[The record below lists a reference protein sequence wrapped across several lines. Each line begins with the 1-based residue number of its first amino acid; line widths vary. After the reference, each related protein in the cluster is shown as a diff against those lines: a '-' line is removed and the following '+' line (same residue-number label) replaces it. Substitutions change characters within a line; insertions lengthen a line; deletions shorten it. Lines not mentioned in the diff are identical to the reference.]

1 MYEGQD
7 WSADD
12 FYAYPK
18 SDTLA
23 AVISEMAAVKD
34 DVRKKNLVRMLGN
47 KGFLDG
53 TGVYRLNSIGMPDP
67 AGIMLNGTFGTAS
80 TTTYTNISEVFH
92 LEAGQSYTILVRD
105 TDKTVDYNMTLVDKT
120 TGAAV
125 KQNGMGLAFNVQK
138 SPFGTFAPDA
148 SMDVRLRI
156 NYRKEMTLEDHKPSD
171 DAPGD
176 GEEDFPSAEPQPD
189 AVAFGKLK
197 TLMNIR
203 KEPSLEAEV
212 VTVYPMNTIVEVLEV
227 CDNWLKIKCPEA
239 EDGIAY
245 VLNEDDAYVFV
256 GRDVYEVVA
265 GDNLWRIAER
275 KLGSGTHYTDIREL
289 NSLTSNAIRIGMK
302 LLLP

>member
-1 MYEGQD
+1 MNEYPAKLNTGYYRVRTD
-7 WSADD
+7 WNDD
-12 FYAYPK
+12 ASQLGAYK
-18 SDTLA
+18 LLA
-23 AVISEMAAVKD
+23 NAKAKCDENPGSHVFAE
-34 DVRKKNLVRMLGN
+34 
-47 KGFLDG
+47 DG
-53 TGVYRLNSIGMPDP
+53 TVIYP
-67 AGIMLNGTFGTAS
+67 ADEPTNREETA
-80 TTTYTNISEVFH
+80 EEKPV
-92 LEAGQSYTILVRD
+92 
-105 TDKTVDYNMTLVDKT
+105 
-120 TGAAV
+120 
-125 KQNGMGLAFNVQK
+125 
-138 SPFGTFAPDA
+138 
-148 SMDVRLRI
+148 MDLP
-156 NYRKEMTLEDHKPSD
+156 EEDKPSD

-289 NSLTSNAIRIGMK
+289 NGLTSNAIRIGMK

>member
-1 MYEGQD
+1 MNEYPAKLNTGYYRVRTD
-7 WSADD
+7 WNDD
-12 FYAYPK
+12 ASQLGAYK
-18 SDTLA
+18 LLA
-23 AVISEMAAVKD
+23 NAKAKCDENPGSHVFAE
-34 DVRKKNLVRMLGN
+34 
-47 KGFLDG
+47 DG
-53 TGVYRLNSIGMPDP
+53 TVIYP
-67 AGIMLNGTFGTAS
+67 ADEPTTREETA
-80 TTTYTNISEVFH
+80 EEKPV
-92 LEAGQSYTILVRD
+92 
-105 TDKTVDYNMTLVDKT
+105 
-120 TGAAV
+120 
-125 KQNGMGLAFNVQK
+125 
-138 SPFGTFAPDA
+138 
-148 SMDVRLRI
+148 MDLP
-156 NYRKEMTLEDHKPSD
+156 EEDKPSD

-245 VLNEDDAYVFV
+245 VLNEEDAYVFV

-289 NSLTSNAIRIGMK
+289 NGLTSNAIRIGMK

>member
-1 MYEGQD
+1 MNEYPAKLNTGYYRVRTD
-7 WSADD
+7 WNDD
-12 FYAYPK
+12 ASQLGAYK
-18 SDTLA
+18 LLA
-23 AVISEMAAVKD
+23 NAKAKCDENPGSHVFAE
-34 DVRKKNLVRMLGN
+34 
-47 KGFLDG
+47 DG
-53 TGVYRLNSIGMPDP
+53 TVIYP
-67 AGIMLNGTFGTAS
+67 ADEPTTWEETA
-80 TTTYTNISEVFH
+80 EEKPV
-92 LEAGQSYTILVRD
+92 
-105 TDKTVDYNMTLVDKT
+105 
-120 TGAAV
+120 
-125 KQNGMGLAFNVQK
+125 
-138 SPFGTFAPDA
+138 
-148 SMDVRLRI
+148 MDLP
-156 NYRKEMTLEDHKPSD
+156 EEDKPSD
-171 DAPGD
+171 DAPDD

-289 NSLTSNAIRIGMK
+289 NGLTSNAIRIGMK

>member
-1 MYEGQD
+1 MNEYPAKLNTGYYRVRTD
-7 WSADD
+7 WNDD
-12 FYAYPK
+12 ASQLGAYK
-18 SDTLA
+18 LLA
-23 AVISEMAAVKD
+23 NAKAKCDENPGSHVFAE
-34 DVRKKNLVRMLGN
+34 
-47 KGFLDG
+47 DG
-53 TGVYRLNSIGMPDP
+53 TVLYP
-67 AGIMLNGTFGTAS
+67 ADEPTTREETA
-80 TTTYTNISEVFH
+80 EEKPV
-92 LEAGQSYTILVRD
+92 
-105 TDKTVDYNMTLVDKT
+105 
-120 TGAAV
+120 
-125 KQNGMGLAFNVQK
+125 
-138 SPFGTFAPDA
+138 
-148 SMDVRLRI
+148 MDLP
-156 NYRKEMTLEDHKPSD
+156 EEDKPSD

-289 NSLTSNAIRIGMK
+289 NGLTSNAIRIGMK

>member
-1 MYEGQD
+1 MGAGDRSLNFDGGTTMNEYPAKLNTGYYRVRTD
-7 WSADD
+7 WNDD
-12 FYAYPK
+12 ASQLGAYK
-18 SDTLA
+18 LLA
-23 AVISEMAAVKD
+23 NAKAKCDENPGSHVFAE
-34 DVRKKNLVRMLGN
+34 
-47 KGFLDG
+47 DG
-53 TGVYRLNSIGMPDP
+53 TVIYP
-67 AGIMLNGTFGTAS
+67 ADEPTTREETA
-80 TTTYTNISEVFH
+80 EEKPV
-92 LEAGQSYTILVRD
+92 
-105 TDKTVDYNMTLVDKT
+105 
-120 TGAAV
+120 
-125 KQNGMGLAFNVQK
+125 
-138 SPFGTFAPDA
+138 
-148 SMDVRLRI
+148 MDLP
-156 NYRKEMTLEDHKPSD
+156 EEDKPSD

-289 NSLTSNAIRIGMK
+289 NGLTSNAIRIGMK

>member
-1 MYEGQD
+1 MGEGD
-7 WSADD
+7 LS
-12 FYAYPK
+12 
-18 SDTLA
+18 L
-23 AVISEMAAVKD
+23 I
-34 DVRKKNLVRMLGN
+34 
-47 KGFLDG
+47 LDG
-53 TGVYRLNSIGMPDP
+53 GTTMNEYPAKLNTGYYR
-67 AGIMLNGTFGTAS
+67 
-80 TTTYTNISEVFH
+80 
-92 LEAGQSYTILVRD
+92 VR
-105 TDKTVDYNMTLVDKT
+105 TDWND
-120 TGAAV
+120 
-125 KQNGMGLAFNVQK
+125 
-138 SPFGTFAPDA
+138 DA
-148 SMDVRLRI
+148 SQLGAYKLLANAKAKCDENPGSHVFAEDGTVIYPADEPTTWEETAEEKPVMDLP
-156 NYRKEMTLEDHKPSD
+156 EEDKPSD
-171 DAPGD
+171 DAPDD

-289 NSLTSNAIRIGMK
+289 NGLTSNAIRIGMK

>member
-1 MYEGQD
+1 MGEGD
-7 WSADD
+7 LS
-12 FYAYPK
+12 
-18 SDTLA
+18 L
-23 AVISEMAAVKD
+23 
-34 DVRKKNLVRMLGN
+34 N
-47 KGFLDG
+47 LDG
-53 TGVYRLNSIGMPDP
+53 GTTMNEYPAKLNTGYYR
-67 AGIMLNGTFGTAS
+67 
-80 TTTYTNISEVFH
+80 
-92 LEAGQSYTILVRD
+92 VR
-105 TDKTVDYNMTLVDKT
+105 TDWND
-120 TGAAV
+120 
-125 KQNGMGLAFNVQK
+125 
-138 SPFGTFAPDA
+138 DA
-148 SMDVRLRI
+148 SQLGAYKLLANAKAKCDENPGSYVFA
-156 NYRKEMTLEDHKPSD
+156 EDGTVIYPADEPTTREENAEKKPVTDLPEEDKPSD
-171 DAPGD
+171 DAPGG

-245 VLNEDDAYVFV
+245 VLNEDNAYVFV

-289 NSLTSNAIRIGMK
+289 NGLTSNAIRIGMK

>member
-1 MYEGQD
+1 MNEYPAKLNTGYYRVRTD
-7 WSADD
+7 WNDD
-12 FYAYPK
+12 ASQLGAYK
-18 SDTLA
+18 L
-23 AVISEMAAVKD
+23 MANAKAKCDENPGSHV
-34 DVRKKNLVRMLGN
+34 
-47 KGFLDG
+47 FAEDG
-53 TGVYRLNSIGMPDP
+53 TVIYP
-67 AGIMLNGTFGTAS
+67 ADEPTTREETA
-80 TTTYTNISEVFH
+80 EEKPV
-92 LEAGQSYTILVRD
+92 
-105 TDKTVDYNMTLVDKT
+105 
-120 TGAAV
+120 
-125 KQNGMGLAFNVQK
+125 
-138 SPFGTFAPDA
+138 
-148 SMDVRLRI
+148 MDLP
-156 NYRKEMTLEDHKPSD
+156 EEDKPSD

-245 VLNEDDAYVFV
+245 VLNEDGAYVFV

-289 NSLTSNAIRIGMK
+289 NGLTSNAIRIGMK

>member
-1 MYEGQD
+1 MNEYPAKLNTGYYRVRTD
-7 WSADD
+7 WNDD
-12 FYAYPK
+12 ASQLGAYK
-18 SDTLA
+18 LLA
-23 AVISEMAAVKD
+23 NAKAKCDENPGSHVFAE
-34 DVRKKNLVRMLGN
+34 
-47 KGFLDG
+47 DG
-53 TGVYRLNSIGMPDP
+53 TVIYP
-67 AGIMLNGTFGTAS
+67 ADEPPTREETA
-80 TTTYTNISEVFH
+80 EEKPV
-92 LEAGQSYTILVRD
+92 
-105 TDKTVDYNMTLVDKT
+105 
-120 TGAAV
+120 
-125 KQNGMGLAFNVQK
+125 
-138 SPFGTFAPDA
+138 
-148 SMDVRLRI
+148 MDLP
-156 NYRKEMTLEDHKPSD
+156 EEDKPSD

-289 NSLTSNAIRIGMK
+289 NGLTSNAIRIGMK

>member
-1 MYEGQD
+1 MNEYPAKLNTGYYRVRTD
-7 WSADD
+7 WNDD
-12 FYAYPK
+12 ASQLGAYK
-18 SDTLA
+18 LLA
-23 AVISEMAAVKD
+23 NAKAKCDENPGSHVFAE
-34 DVRKKNLVRMLGN
+34 
-47 KGFLDG
+47 DG
-53 TGVYRLNSIGMPDP
+53 TVIYP
-67 AGIMLNGTFGTAS
+67 ADEPTTREETA
-80 TTTYTNISEVFH
+80 EEKPV
-92 LEAGQSYTILVRD
+92 
-105 TDKTVDYNMTLVDKT
+105 
-120 TGAAV
+120 
-125 KQNGMGLAFNVQK
+125 
-138 SPFGTFAPDA
+138 
-148 SMDVRLRI
+148 MDLP
-156 NYRKEMTLEDHKPSD
+156 EEDKPSD

-289 NSLTSNAIRIGMK
+289 NDLTSNAIRIGMK

>member
-1 MYEGQD
+1 MNEYPAKLNTGYYRVRTD
-7 WSADD
+7 WNDD
-12 FYAYPK
+12 ASQLGAYK
-18 SDTLA
+18 LLA
-23 AVISEMAAVKD
+23 NAKAKCDENPGSHVFAE
-34 DVRKKNLVRMLGN
+34 
-47 KGFLDG
+47 DG
-53 TGVYRLNSIGMPDP
+53 TVIYP
-67 AGIMLNGTFGTAS
+67 ADEPTTREETA
-80 TTTYTNISEVFH
+80 EEKPV
-92 LEAGQSYTILVRD
+92 
-105 TDKTVDYNMTLVDKT
+105 
-120 TGAAV
+120 
-125 KQNGMGLAFNVQK
+125 
-138 SPFGTFAPDA
+138 
-148 SMDVRLRI
+148 MDLP
-156 NYRKEMTLEDHKPSD
+156 EEDKPSD

-275 KLGSGTHYTDIREL
+275 KLSSGTHYTDIREL
-289 NSLTSNAIRIGMK
+289 NGLTSNAIRIGMK

>member
-1 MYEGQD
+1 MGEGNLSFNFDGGTTMNEYPAKLNTGYYRVRTD
-7 WSADD
+7 WNDD
-12 FYAYPK
+12 ASQLGAYK
-18 SDTLA
+18 LLA
-23 AVISEMAAVKD
+23 NAKAKCDENPGSYVFAE
-34 DVRKKNLVRMLGN
+34 
-47 KGFLDG
+47 DG
-53 TGVYRLNSIGMPDP
+53 TVIYP
-67 AGIMLNGTFGTAS
+67 ADEP
-80 TTTYTNISEVFH
+80 TTREENVEEKPV
-92 LEAGQSYTILVRD
+92 
-105 TDKTVDYNMTLVDKT
+105 TDI
-120 TGAAV
+120 
-125 KQNGMGLAFNVQK
+125 
-138 SPFGTFAPDA
+138 P
-148 SMDVRLRI
+148 
-156 NYRKEMTLEDHKPSD
+156 EEDKPSD

-289 NSLTSNAIRIGMK
+289 NGLTSNAIRIGMK

>member
-1 MYEGQD
+1 MNEYPAKLNTGYYRVRTD
-7 WSADD
+7 WNDD
-12 FYAYPK
+12 ASQLGAYK
-18 SDTLA
+18 LLA
-23 AVISEMAAVKD
+23 NAKAKCDENPGSH
-34 DVRKKNLVRMLGN
+34 
-47 KGFLDG
+47 GFAEDG
-53 TGVYRLNSIGMPDP
+53 TVIYP
-67 AGIMLNGTFGTAS
+67 ADEPTTREETA
-80 TTTYTNISEVFH
+80 EEKPV
-92 LEAGQSYTILVRD
+92 
-105 TDKTVDYNMTLVDKT
+105 
-120 TGAAV
+120 
-125 KQNGMGLAFNVQK
+125 
-138 SPFGTFAPDA
+138 
-148 SMDVRLRI
+148 MDLP
-156 NYRKEMTLEDHKPSD
+156 EEDKPSD

-289 NSLTSNAIRIGMK
+289 NGLTSNAIRIGMK

>member
-1 MYEGQD
+1 MNEYPAKLNTGYYRVRTD
-7 WSADD
+7 WNDD
-12 FYAYPK
+12 ASQLGAYK
-18 SDTLA
+18 LLA
-23 AVISEMAAVKD
+23 NAKAKCDENPGSHVFAE
-34 DVRKKNLVRMLGN
+34 
-47 KGFLDG
+47 DG
-53 TGVYRLNSIGMPDP
+53 TVIYP
-67 AGIMLNGTFGTAS
+67 ADEPTTREETA
-80 TTTYTNISEVFH
+80 EEKPV
-92 LEAGQSYTILVRD
+92 
-105 TDKTVDYNMTLVDKT
+105 
-120 TGAAV
+120 
-125 KQNGMGLAFNVQK
+125 
-138 SPFGTFAPDA
+138 
-148 SMDVRLRI
+148 MDLP
-156 NYRKEMTLEDHKPSD
+156 EEDKPSD

-245 VLNEDDAYVFV
+245 VLNEDNAYVFV

-289 NSLTSNAIRIGMK
+289 NGLTSNAIRIGMK

>member
-1 MYEGQD
+1 MSE
-7 WSADD
+7 
-12 FYAYPK
+12 YPAK
-18 SDTLA
+18 LTNGYY
-23 AVISEMAAVKD
+23 
-34 DVRKKNLVRMLGN
+34 RVRMDWNDEASQLGAYKLLAN
-47 KGFLDG
+47 AKTKCDENPGSYVFAEDG
-53 TGVYRLNSIGMPDP
+53 TVVYPENVPKTGEE
-67 AGIMLNGTFGTAS
+67 T
-80 TTTYTNISEVFH
+80 SE
-92 LEAGQSYTILVRD
+92 EQPILGSSEE
-105 TDKTVDYNMTLVDKT
+105 DKPRNDA
-120 TGAAV
+120 TGGA
-125 KQNGMGLAFNVQK
+125 
-138 SPFGTFAPDA
+138 
-148 SMDVRLRI
+148 
-156 NYRKEMTLEDHKPSD
+156 
-171 DAPGD
+171 
-176 GEEDFPSAEPQPD
+176 EEDFPSAEPQPD
-189 AVAFGKLK
+189 AIAFGKLK

-289 NSLTSNAIRIGMK
+289 NGLTSNAIRIGMK

>member
-1 MYEGQD
+1 MGEGD
-7 WSADD
+7 LS
-12 FYAYPK
+12 
-18 SDTLA
+18 L
-23 AVISEMAAVKD
+23 I
-34 DVRKKNLVRMLGN
+34 
-47 KGFLDG
+47 LDG
-53 TGVYRLNSIGMPDP
+53 GTTMNEYPAKLNTGYYR
-67 AGIMLNGTFGTAS
+67 
-80 TTTYTNISEVFH
+80 
-92 LEAGQSYTILVRD
+92 VR
-105 TDKTVDYNMTLVDKT
+105 TDWND
-120 TGAAV
+120 
-125 KQNGMGLAFNVQK
+125 
-138 SPFGTFAPDA
+138 DA
-148 SMDVRLRI
+148 SQLGAYKLLANAKAKCDENPGSHVFAEDGTVIYPADEPTTREETAEEKPVMDLP
-156 NYRKEMTLEDHKPSD
+156 EEDKPSD

-256 GRDVYEVVA
+256 GRAVYEVVA

-289 NSLTSNAIRIGMK
+289 NGLTSNAIRIGMK

>member
-1 MYEGQD
+1 MNEYPAKLNTGYYRVRTD
-7 WSADD
+7 WNDD
-12 FYAYPK
+12 ASQLGAYK
-18 SDTLA
+18 LLA
-23 AVISEMAAVKD
+23 NAKAKCDENPGSHVFAE
-34 DVRKKNLVRMLGN
+34 
-47 KGFLDG
+47 DG
-53 TGVYRLNSIGMPDP
+53 TVIYP
-67 AGIMLNGTFGTAS
+67 ADEPTTREETA
-80 TTTYTNISEVFH
+80 EEKPV
-92 LEAGQSYTILVRD
+92 
-105 TDKTVDYNMTLVDKT
+105 
-120 TGAAV
+120 
-125 KQNGMGLAFNVQK
+125 
-138 SPFGTFAPDA
+138 
-148 SMDVRLRI
+148 MDLP
-156 NYRKEMTLEDHKPSD
+156 EEDKPSD

-239 EDGIAY
+239 EDGTAY

-289 NSLTSNAIRIGMK
+289 NGLTSNAIRIGMK

>member
-1 MYEGQD
+1 MGEGD
-7 WSADD
+7 LS
-12 FYAYPK
+12 
-18 SDTLA
+18 L
-23 AVISEMAAVKD
+23 I
-34 DVRKKNLVRMLGN
+34 
-47 KGFLDG
+47 LDG
-53 TGVYRLNSIGMPDP
+53 GTTMNEYPAKLNTGYYR
-67 AGIMLNGTFGTAS
+67 
-80 TTTYTNISEVFH
+80 
-92 LEAGQSYTILVRD
+92 VR
-105 TDKTVDYNMTLVDKT
+105 TDWND
-120 TGAAV
+120 
-125 KQNGMGLAFNVQK
+125 
-138 SPFGTFAPDA
+138 DA
-148 SMDVRLRI
+148 SQLGAYKLLANAKAKCDENPGSHVFAEDGTVIYPADEPTTREETAEEKPVMDLP
-156 NYRKEMTLEDHKPSD
+156 EEDKPSD

-212 VTVYPMNTIVEVLEV
+212 VTVFPMNTIVEVLEV

-289 NSLTSNAIRIGMK
+289 NGLTSNAIRIGMK

>member
-1 MYEGQD
+1 MNEYPAKLNTGYYRVRTD
-7 WSADD
+7 WNDD
-12 FYAYPK
+12 ASQLGAYK
-18 SDTLA
+18 LLA
-23 AVISEMAAVKD
+23 NAKAKCDENPGSHVFAE
-34 DVRKKNLVRMLGN
+34 
-47 KGFLDG
+47 DG
-53 TGVYRLNSIGMPDP
+53 TVIYP
-67 AGIMLNGTFGTAS
+67 ADEPTTREETA
-80 TTTYTNISEVFH
+80 EEKPV
-92 LEAGQSYTILVRD
+92 
-105 TDKTVDYNMTLVDKT
+105 
-120 TGAAV
+120 
-125 KQNGMGLAFNVQK
+125 
-138 SPFGTFAPDA
+138 
-148 SMDVRLRI
+148 MDLP
-156 NYRKEMTLEDHKPSD
+156 EEDKPSD

-227 CDNWLKIKCPEA
+227 CGNWLKIKCPEA

-289 NSLTSNAIRIGMK
+289 NGLTSNAIRIGMK

>member
-1 MYEGQD
+1 MNEYPAKLNTGYYRVRTD
-7 WSADD
+7 WNDD
-12 FYAYPK
+12 ASQLGAYK
-18 SDTLA
+18 LLA
-23 AVISEMAAVKD
+23 NAKAKCDENPGSHVFAE
-34 DVRKKNLVRMLGN
+34 
-47 KGFLDG
+47 DG
-53 TGVYRLNSIGMPDP
+53 TVIYP
-67 AGIMLNGTFGTAS
+67 ADEPTTREETA
-80 TTTYTNISEVFH
+80 EEKPV
-92 LEAGQSYTILVRD
+92 
-105 TDKTVDYNMTLVDKT
+105 
-120 TGAAV
+120 
-125 KQNGMGLAFNVQK
+125 
-138 SPFGTFAPDA
+138 
-148 SMDVRLRI
+148 MDLP
-156 NYRKEMTLEDHKPSD
+156 EEDKPSD

-239 EDGIAY
+239 EDGIVY

-289 NSLTSNAIRIGMK
+289 NGLTSNAIRIGMK

>member
-1 MYEGQD
+1 MNEYPAKLNTGYYRVRTD
-7 WSADD
+7 WNDD
-12 FYAYPK
+12 ASQLGAYK
-18 SDTLA
+18 LLA
-23 AVISEMAAVKD
+23 NAKAKCDENPGSHVFAEDGAVI
-34 DVRKKNLVRMLGN
+34 
-47 KGFLDG
+47 
-53 TGVYRLNSIGMPDP
+53 YP
-67 AGIMLNGTFGTAS
+67 ADEPTTREETA
-80 TTTYTNISEVFH
+80 EEKPV
-92 LEAGQSYTILVRD
+92 
-105 TDKTVDYNMTLVDKT
+105 
-120 TGAAV
+120 
-125 KQNGMGLAFNVQK
+125 
-138 SPFGTFAPDA
+138 
-148 SMDVRLRI
+148 MDLP
-156 NYRKEMTLEDHKPSD
+156 EEDKPSD

-289 NSLTSNAIRIGMK
+289 NGLTSNAIRIGMK

>member
-1 MYEGQD
+1 MGEGD
-7 WSADD
+7 LS
-12 FYAYPK
+12 
-18 SDTLA
+18 L
-23 AVISEMAAVKD
+23 I
-34 DVRKKNLVRMLGN
+34 
-47 KGFLDG
+47 LDG
-53 TGVYRLNSIGMPDP
+53 GTTMNEYPAKLNTGYYR
-67 AGIMLNGTFGTAS
+67 
-80 TTTYTNISEVFH
+80 
-92 LEAGQSYTILVRD
+92 VR
-105 TDKTVDYNMTLVDKT
+105 TDWND
-120 TGAAV
+120 
-125 KQNGMGLAFNVQK
+125 
-138 SPFGTFAPDA
+138 DA
-148 SMDVRLRI
+148 SQLGAYKLLANAKAKCDENPGSHVFAEDGTVIYPADEPTTREETAEEKPVMDLP
-156 NYRKEMTLEDHKPSD
+156 EEDKPSD

-275 KLGSGTHYTDIREL
+275 KLGSGTHYTDIRER
-289 NSLTSNAIRIGMK
+289 NGLTSNAIRIGMK

>member
-1 MYEGQD
+1 MNEYPAKLNTGYYRVRTD
-7 WSADD
+7 WNDD
-12 FYAYPK
+12 ASQLGAYK
-18 SDTLA
+18 LLA
-23 AVISEMAAVKD
+23 NAKAKCDENPGSHVFAE
-34 DVRKKNLVRMLGN
+34 
-47 KGFLDG
+47 DG
-53 TGVYRLNSIGMPDP
+53 TVIYP
-67 AGIMLNGTFGTAS
+67 ADEPTTREETA
-80 TTTYTNISEVFH
+80 EEKPV
-92 LEAGQSYTILVRD
+92 
-105 TDKTVDYNMTLVDKT
+105 
-120 TGAAV
+120 
-125 KQNGMGLAFNVQK
+125 
-138 SPFGTFAPDA
+138 
-148 SMDVRLRI
+148 MDLP
-156 NYRKEMTLEDHKPSD
+156 EEDKPSD

-203 KEPSLEAEV
+203 KEPSLETEV

-289 NSLTSNAIRIGMK
+289 NGLTSNAIRIGMK

>member
-1 MYEGQD
+1 MGEGD
-7 WSADD
+7 LS
-12 FYAYPK
+12 
-18 SDTLA
+18 L
-23 AVISEMAAVKD
+23 I
-34 DVRKKNLVRMLGN
+34 
-47 KGFLDG
+47 LDG
-53 TGVYRLNSIGMPDP
+53 GTTMNEYPAKLNTGYYR
-67 AGIMLNGTFGTAS
+67 
-80 TTTYTNISEVFH
+80 
-92 LEAGQSYTILVRD
+92 VR
-105 TDKTVDYNMTLVDKT
+105 TDWND
-120 TGAAV
+120 
-125 KQNGMGLAFNVQK
+125 
-138 SPFGTFAPDA
+138 DA
-148 SMDVRLRI
+148 SQLGAYKLLANAKAKCDENPGSHVFAEDGTVIYPADEPTTREETAEEKPVMDLP
-156 NYRKEMTLEDHKPSD
+156 EEDKPSD

-189 AVAFGKLK
+189 TVAFGKLK

-289 NSLTSNAIRIGMK
+289 NGLTSNAIRIGMK